1 MAIHHSQSACSIR
14 SVAYGALL
22 EMVFLTVL
30 FSGVGSETLHSHR
43 SADSMTLALGVS
55 GEAKAIASKTS
66 ASIIRRQAP
75 SAEGQ
80 ALADQ
85 DLVEVSS
92 RNGHTLISRRTASGS
107 RYDLWSNVSQTGG
120 HVCEHTGRTYYDLY
134 RGAQDFAAAT
144 LENCM
149 EHCIDKTWE
158 SGARCETM
166 SFHGDPAQ
174 WTTANVCIAVPDPCK
189 PILGTDSMIENATD
203 LNWVTMNYSTWPEVP
218 DMTGKHCDPSHSSV
232 VHTQTLND
240 IETKQDCMFECK
252 ELAWCTTISYC
263 AHTEKKECIM
273 VSACEPANDTD
284 SETSYANY
292 QKGLA
297 GA

>member
-1 MAIHHSQSACSIR
+1 
-14 SVAYGALL
+14 
-22 EMVFLTVL
+22 MVFLTVL
-30 FSGVGSETLHSHR
+30 FPGVGSEALHSHR
-43 SADSMTLALGVS
+43 NADSMTLALGVS

-92 RNGHTLISRRTASGS
+92 RNGHTLVSRRTASGS
-107 RYDLWSNVSQTGG
+107 RYDLWSNVSESGG
-120 HVCEHTGRTYYDLY
+120 HLCDHTGRTYYDLK

-149 EHCIDKTWE
+149 EHCIDKEWE
-158 SGARCETM
+158 PGVRCETI

-174 WTTANVCIAVPDPCK
+174 WTTGNVCIAVPDPCK

-203 LNWVTMNYSTWPEVP
+203 LNWVTMNYSTWPQVP
-218 DMTGKHCDPSHSSV
+218 DMTGKHCKTSDNS

-240 IETKQDCMFECK
+240 IEEVQDCMFECK
-252 ELAWCTTISYC
+252 EFAWCTTISHC
-263 AHTEKKECIM
+263 APKKECIM
-273 VSACEPANDTD
+273 VSACIAEDDAD
-284 SETSYANY
+284 SMTSYANY